1 MHPGGDGVSRFE
13 AIRTDRVKP
22 EPASEPA
29 AVAAALGRTP
39 ARVGKKAVGGY
50 FSPQLSQAL
59 NMLALEQNASL
70 QAVLGEA
77 IDDLMRKY
85 GKHPFG
91 ER

>member
-1 MHPGGDGVSRFE
+1 MSRFD
-13 AIRTDRVKP
+13 AIRTERAKP
-22 EPASEPA
+22 EPASDPIV
-29 AVAAALGRTP
+29 AVAPQGRP
-39 ARVGKKAVGGY
+39 LARIGKKAVGGY

-59 NMLALEQNASL
+59 NILALEQNVTL
-70 QAVLGEA
+70 QALLGEA

>member
-1 MHPGGDGVSRFE
+1 MSRFG
-13 AIRTDRVKP
+13 AIRTERAKP
-22 EPASEPA
+22 ETAPDPAELPA
-29 AVAAALGRTP
+29 APGRTP
-39 ARVGKKAVGGY
+39 ARIGKKAVGGY

-59 NMLALEQNASL
+59 NILALEQNTTL
-70 QAVLGEA
+70 QGLLGEA

>member
-1 MHPGGDGVSRFE
+1 MSRFDAIRAERARPAPGGDPPTG
-13 AIRTDRVKP
+13 
-22 EPASEPA
+22 A
-29 AVAAALGRTP
+29 APVGRTP

-59 NMLALEQNASL
+59 NILALEQDTTL
-70 QAVLGEA
+70 QALLGEA

>member
-1 MHPGGDGVSRFE
+1 MSRFD
-13 AIRTDRVKP
+13 AIRAERAKP
-22 EPASEPA
+22 EPVGDPPA
-29 AVAAALGRTP
+29 GATPLGRAP

-50 FSPQLSQAL
+50 YSPQLSQTL
-59 NMLALEQNASL
+59 NILALEQNTTL
-70 QAVLGEA
+70 QALLGEA